1 MNYLPLL
8 REHKNI
14 LDWNRARRIR
24 NETKLWVKN
33 AKAEYIKHQLE
44 VNAKD
49 SKKFWRNIQT
59 ISPNQKRQ
67 TSIITLIDQSTKQ
80 YIPEDEVPDYIN
92 EYFSTVGS
100 KLDTHRDAW
109 IYPGRDLPQLDT
121 HRDAWIYPGRGLPQL
136 DTHRDAWIY
145 PGRDLPQLDTHLDA
159 WIYPGRDSPP
169 QLQPTTVEEVAKL
182 IKEIDITKSSSI
194 DHISSRVLRDAFE
207 IISEKPTY
215 LFNLSISVS
224 SFPKRGS

>member
-80 YIPEDEVPDYIN
+80 YIPKDEVPDYIN
-92 EYFSTVGS
+92 EYFSMVGC
-100 KLDTHRDAW
+100 K
-109 IYPGRDLPQLDT
+109 
-121 HRDAWIYPGRGLPQL
+121 L